1 MGMTKL
7 TKLPEDSVVTAAPW
21 ETSEKERKQGAMKS
35 RLMVNLGPIA
45 RLLNPTA
52 EIGHN

>member
-35 RLMVNLGPIA
+35 RLMVNLGS
-45 RLLNPTA
+45 TA